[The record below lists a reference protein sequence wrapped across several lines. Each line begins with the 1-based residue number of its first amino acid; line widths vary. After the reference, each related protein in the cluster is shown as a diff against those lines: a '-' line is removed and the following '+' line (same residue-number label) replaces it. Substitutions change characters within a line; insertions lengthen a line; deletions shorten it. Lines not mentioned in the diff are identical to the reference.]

1 MSINKVI
8 LVGHVGGDPQ
18 IRTVGDRKV
27 ASFNLATTEKY
38 KDRSGQMVENT
49 EWHSVSVW
57 EKLAE
62 VVESYVKK
70 GTLIYVEGKIK
81 TEKYTDKDG
90 NDRYATRIQAATLQ
104 LLGGKPEGNSTNASA
119 PQNQSQ
125 SKFKTTPIVAGEDQ
139 GDDLPF

>member
-8 LVGHVGGDPQ
+8 LVGNVGADPQ

-38 KDRSGQMVENT
+38 KDRNGQMVENT
-49 EWHSVSVW
+49 EWHSISVW

-62 VVESYVKK
+62 IVESYVKK
-70 GTLIYVEGKIK
+70 GTQLYVEGKIK

-90 NDRYATRIQAATLQ
+90 NDRYATRIQATTLQ
-104 LLGGKPEGNSTNASA
+104 LLGGKSDAGNTPA
-119 PQNQSQ
+119 PTTTQKPKYN
-125 SKFKTTPIVAGEDQ
+125 TTPIVAGEDQ
-139 GDDLPF
+139 GDDLPFN

>member
-1 MSINKVI
+1 
-8 LVGHVGGDPQ
+8 VGGDPQ

-90 NDRYATRIQAATLQ
+90 NDRFATRIQASTLQ

-119 PQNQSQ
+119 LQNQSQ

>member
-81 TEKYTDKDG
+81 TERYTDKDG
-90 NDRYATRIQAATLQ
+90 NDRYATRIQASTLQ